1 MLLRSFFG
9 SSLLLLAGPSV
20 LAGPLVCTTSVEAP
34 PPGSGGAPVEVT
46 VCHPTETTSELV
58 NRRFYTWTSP
68 MARGVDP
75 LHQLTDVLGIAV
87 GGIEG
92 NRFMG
97 FGFPDQT
104 LIWDGSAL
112 QNTTGALLEEQSPPL
127 PMRTMDI
134 SSGFNGSLAAT
145 ETIEAVPDAPSRRS
159 LPRRDSP
166 VVTLSPWGSSNLVN
180 AANS

>member
-34 PPGSGGAPVEVT
+34 MPGSGGAPVEVT

-92 NRFMG
+92 NRVIG
-97 FGFPDQT
+97 LGFPDQT
-104 LIWDGSAL
+104 LVWDGSAL
-112 QNTTGALLEEQSPPL
+112 QNTTGALLEAQSPPL
-127 PMRTMDI
+127 PFRTLDI
-134 SSGFNGSLAAT
+134 PSGFDGSLAAT
-145 ETIEAVPDAPSRRS
+145 QFDEAIPESPPADDFPD
-159 LPRRDSP
+159 
-166 VVTLSPWGSSNLVN
+166 VTPLW
-180 AANS
+180 

>member
-1 MLLRSFFG
+1 MPG
-9 SSLLLLAGPSV
+9 SS
-20 LAGPLVCTTSVEAP
+20 
-34 PPGSGGAPVEVT
+34 GAPIELT
-46 VCHPTETTSELV
+46 VCHLTETTSELV

-75 LHQLTDVLGIAV
+75 LHQLTDFLGIAV

-112 QNTTGALLEEQSPPL
+112 LNTTGALLEEQSPPL
-127 PMRTMDI
+127 PLRTLDI
-134 SSGFNGSLAAT
+134 SSGFNGSLAANQAT
-145 ETIEAVPDAPSRRS
+145 ESMSDELKEDHFPGV
-159 LPRRDSP
+159 SP
-166 VVTLSPWGSSNLVN
+166 LW
-180 AANS
+180 

>member
-34 PPGSGGAPVEVT
+34 PPGSGSAPVEVT

-75 LHQLTDVLGIAV
+75 LHQLTDFLGIAV

-92 NRFMG
+92 NRVMG

-127 PMRTMDI
+127 PMRTLDTRAV
-134 SSGFNGSLAAT
+134 STAAWRPPRPST
-145 ETIEAVPDAPSRRS
+145 PFRMHPQTIT
-159 LPRRDSP
+159 SP
-166 VVTLSPWGSSNLVN
+166 V
-180 AANS
+180 

>member
-9 SSLLLLAGPSV
+9 SILLLLAGPSV

-34 PPGSGGAPVEVT
+34 MPGGGGAPVEVT
-46 VCHPTETTSELV
+46 VCHSTETTSELV

-75 LHQLTDVLGIAV
+75 LHQLTDFLGIAV

-92 NRFMG
+92 NRVMG

-127 PMRTMDI
+127 PMRTHGYLKRFQRQPGGHRDHR
-134 SSGFNGSLAAT
+134 
-145 ETIEAVPDAPSRRS
+145 SRAGCALKRS

>member
-9 SSLLLLAGPSV
+9 SSLLLLAGPAV

-34 PPGSGGAPVEVT
+34 MPGSGGAPVEVT

-58 NRRFYTWTSP
+58 NSRFYTWTSP

-92 NRFMG
+92 NRVMG
-97 FGFPDQT
+97 LGFPDQT
-104 LIWDGSAL
+104 LVWDGSAL
-112 QNTTGALLEEQSPPL
+112 QNTTGALLEAQSPPL
-127 PMRTMDI
+127 PFRTLDI
-134 SSGFNGSLAAT
+134 PSGFDGSLAAT
-145 ETIEAVPDAPSRRS
+145 QFDEAIPESPPADDFPD
-159 LPRRDSP
+159 
-166 VVTLSPWGSSNLVN
+166 VTPLW
-180 AANS
+180 

>member
-1 MLLRSFFG
+1 M
-9 SSLLLLAGPSV
+9 
-20 LAGPLVCTTSVEAP
+20 
-34 PPGSGGAPVEVT
+34 
-46 VCHPTETTSELV
+46 CHPTETNSELV

-75 LHQLTDVLGIAV
+75 LHQLTDFLGIAV

-92 NRFMG
+92 NRVMG

-145 ETIEAVPDAPSRRS
+145 EIIEAVPDAPSDDHF
-159 LPRRDSP
+159 PG
-166 VVTLSPWGSSNLVN
+166 VTPLW
-180 AANS
+180 

>member
-1 MLLRSFFG
+1 MATIFD
-9 SSLLLLAGPSV
+9 
-20 LAGPLVCTTSVEAP
+20 TTSVEAS
-34 PPGSGGAPVEVT
+34 PPGSGSAPFEVEV
-46 VCHPTETTSELV
+46 CSPTETTGELI

-68 MARGVDP
+68 MAWGVDP

-97 FGFPDQT
+97 FGLPDQT

-112 QNTTGALLEEQSPPL
+112 QNTTGALLEEQSLPL
-127 PMRTMDI
+127 PMRTLDI

-145 ETIEAVPDAPSRRS
+145 
-159 LPRRDSP
+159 DSI
-166 VVTLSPWGSSNLVN
+166 
-180 AANS
+180 